1 MTVIPSQTPAQRIA
15 LWADKIRDMA
25 ALGLVFSDNFYER
38 ERCECLQ
45 SLAMEMMAFATDTP
59 LAEMEPLRATVFA
72 RPTPA
77 AVVDT
82 AVINKN
88 GQLLLIR
95 RADNHKWAMP
105 GGALEVGETPAQGDI
120 REVYEETGVRCEIT
134 DLIGVFDSRLC
145 GSETAFHL
153 YHMTFLARPLNGD
166 TPDPIS
172 HALEIE
178 TTGWFSADELPDN
191 IDSGHVG
198 RIPLAFEMWHEGKR
212 PFFDR

>member
-1 MTVIPSQTPAQRIA
+1 MIDSHPQQPAQQIA
-15 LWADKIRDMA
+15 FWADKIRDMA

-38 ERCECLQ
+38 ERCERLQ
-45 SLAMEMMAFATDTP
+45 SLALEMMAYATDTP
-59 LAEMEPLRATVFA
+59 LPAMEPLRATVFA

-82 AVINKN
+82 AVIDNN
-88 GQLLLIR
+88 GRLLLIR

-105 GGALEVGETPAQGDI
+105 GGALEVGETPKEGGI
-120 REVYEETGVRCEIT
+120 REVHEETGVRCEIT
-134 DLIGVFDSRLC
+134 NLIGVFDSRLC
-145 GSETAFHL
+145 GSETAYHL

-166 TPDPIS
+166 APDPVS

-178 TTGWFSADELPDN
+178 ATGWFSADELPEN

-198 RIPLAFEMWHEGKR
+198 RIPLAFEMWRGEKR
-212 PFFDR
+212 PYFDR